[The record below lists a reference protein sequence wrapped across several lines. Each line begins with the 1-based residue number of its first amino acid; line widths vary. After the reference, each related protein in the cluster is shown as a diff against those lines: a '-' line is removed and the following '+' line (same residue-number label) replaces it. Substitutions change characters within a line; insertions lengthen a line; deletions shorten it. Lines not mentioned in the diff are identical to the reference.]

1 MAAFTLRF
9 SSIGLGLCAGFAIQ
23 SACTT
28 HVTNDAHCFYH
39 EGNSTCVARYGDD
52 LPYCGTVCLGK
63 DGNPS
68 SPNGD
73 GCVDFVPDDGCYS
86 PCGGEED
93 VTENDMCSVA
103 DTGTSGPSS
112 ATEPTATSVTMTDAT
127 TADST
132 GMTVSTSVDST
143 TTSAVE
149 CNDSSE
155 CDDPNLPI
163 CLMQTCS
170 ACVDADE
177 PDAACAARDPALG
190 VCGNDGACVQCT
202 GTNTAG
208 CTGTTP
214 VCDESSNTC
223 IGCTEHVQCMDSA
236 CAFETG
242 DCLDPMCVVDVDGDG
257 GLDFTSIQAAVA
269 AVGDG
274 EDCTILVHDY
284 GANDYGT
291 VTIDGSKRI
300 ALLASGSDTPVI
312 QGNTGAGIEVLGG
325 AILYARGLDLRGNT
339 DDLGLDI
346 SGAATNAYV
355 DECQVMQNADGG
367 IAVASGAYLRLRNS
381 MVGGANS
388 TDVAALRVQSASADA
403 VYATIVGYDD
413 GFGGGAALRCTA
425 STVTVRNSLLV
436 KTGSGTE
443 LDCDDADITF
453 TATETNTPG
462 TGNVMLGGVMA
473 TWFMNTTSD
482 LHLDSPPGALLSAA
496 EWHEG
501 DPATDIDGDSR
512 PSVDGTA
519 DIAGADVP

>member
-1 MAAFTLRF
+1 MHALTLRF

-23 SACTT
+23 AACTT
-28 HVTNDAHCFYH
+28 HVTNDSHCFYH
-39 EGNSTCVARYGDD
+39 EGNATCVARYDDD
-52 LPYCGTVCLGK
+52 LPYCGTACLGR

-73 GCVDFVPDDGCYS
+73 GCVDFVPEDGCYS
-86 PCGGEED
+86 PCGNEED

-103 DTGTSGPSS
+103 DTGTSDPTS

-132 GMTVSTSVDST
+132 SMTMSESADS

-170 ACVDADE
+170 SCVDADE

-208 CTGTTP
+208 CTGATP
-214 VCDESSNTC
+214 VCDEGSNTC
-223 IGCTEHVQCMDSA
+223 IGCTDHAQCMDSA

-242 DCLDPMCVVDVDGDG
+242 ECLDPMCVVDVDGDG
-257 GLDFTSIQAAVA
+257 GQDYTSIQAAVS

-274 EDCTILVHDY
+274 EDCTIIVHQFGVSDTY
-284 GANDYGT
+284 AT
-291 VTIDGSKRI
+291 VTIEGGKRI
-300 ALLASGSDTPVI
+300 ALLAAADDEPVI
-312 QGNTGAGIEVLGG
+312 QGNTGAGIEVMGG
-325 AILYARGLDLRGNT
+325 ATLYARGLDIRGNT
-339 DDLGLDI
+339 DDLGIDV
-346 SGAATNAYV
+346 SDAGTSAYV
-355 DECQVMQNADGG
+355 DQCEVMQNTEGG
-367 IAVASGAYLRLRNS
+367 IAVTTSAYLRLRNS

-388 TDVAALRVQSASADA
+388 TDIAALRVQSASIDV

-413 GFGGGAALRCTA
+413 GFGGGVALRCSG
-425 STVTVRNSLLV
+425 STVSVRNSLLV
-436 KTGSGTE
+436 KTGVGTE
-443 LDCDDADITF
+443 LDCDEADITF

-462 TGNVMLGGVMA
+462 SGNVALGSVMPD
-473 TWFMNTTSD
+473 WFISPSSD
-482 LHLDSPPGALLSAA
+482 LHLDNPPGALLSAA

-512 PSVDGTA
+512 PDVDGTA